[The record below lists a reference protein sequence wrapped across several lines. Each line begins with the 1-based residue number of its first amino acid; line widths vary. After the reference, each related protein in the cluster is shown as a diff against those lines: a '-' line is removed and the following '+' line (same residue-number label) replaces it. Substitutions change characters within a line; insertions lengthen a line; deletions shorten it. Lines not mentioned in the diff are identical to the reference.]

1 MAKAT
6 STAEPPLRLMVS
18 STVYGMEET
27 LTQIYG
33 MLTDIGYEVWMSH
46 AGTIP
51 TDSNNHPFEDC
62 LKAVDNCHLFFSIIS
77 PRYGSGVIAD
87 DNSITHQEL
96 LRAIRRKC
104 PRWVVVHQRV
114 TLARSILR
122 KLGCYNGKQRREL
135 LSTCGYDDPDEYKK
149 HVKRESEVIDDF
161 RLIDMYES
169 AKRDDIKNPL
179 ARKGSWVQ
187 PFGQLEEIKRIVQ
200 AQFGNPDDIRA
211 LVDRHRQQHV
221 AKRPSRRAKR

>member
-1 MAKAT
+1 
-6 STAEPPLRLMVS
+6 MVS

-62 LKAVDNCHLFFSIIS
+62 LRAVDSCDLFFSIIS
-77 PRYGSGVIAD
+77 PRYGSGVVAD

-96 LRAIRRKC
+96 LRAIKRKC

-114 TLARSILR
+114 AIARSILR
-122 KLGCYNGKQRREL
+122 KLGCFNGKQRREL
-135 LSTCGYDDPDEYKK
+135 LSARGYDDPVEYKK
-149 HVKRESEVIDDF
+149 HVKRECEVIDDF
-161 RLIDMYES
+161 RLIDMHES
-169 AKRDDIKNPL
+169 AKREDVDNVL

-187 PFGQLEEIKRIVQ
+187 PFLQLEDIKRIAQ
-200 AQFGNPDDIRA
+200 AQFGKPDHIRD
-211 LVDRHRQQHV
+211 LVDRHRQQSKV
-221 AKRPSRRAKR
+221 KRVSRSTNL